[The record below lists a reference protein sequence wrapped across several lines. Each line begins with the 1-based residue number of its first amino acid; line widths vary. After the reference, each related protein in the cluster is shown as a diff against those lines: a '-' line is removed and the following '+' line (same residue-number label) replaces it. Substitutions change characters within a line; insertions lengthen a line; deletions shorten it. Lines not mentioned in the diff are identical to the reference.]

1 MSEPDYAARVLALE
15 TALAS
20 GELTV
25 ESQGDRVTYRSVADL
40 KASLDYFREQAARAA
55 LPASSQSSFGFS
67 AVGFCRD

>member
-15 TALAS
+15 NALAS

-40 KASLDYFREQAARAA
+40 KASLEYFRDRAA
-55 LPASSQSSFGFS
+55 VAAAPASSKTAFGFS